1 MRYTIVIM
9 HVLKFATALG
19 GLALLSCGSVP
30 PVEVEAENFSRGD
43 VTVDKQTYGK
53 GIGVIVTLKPQ
64 AYVEYDLDLP
74 KSGNCEIEL
83 RYASAAPRPLRLI
96 IDGRVVN
103 PHAADQ
109 ETGGFLP
116 ENQKWVPAGSASLA
130 SGRHTLRLESDSVFP
145 HIDKIRL
152 KRIAFKIGG

>member
-83 RYASAAPRPLRLI
+83 RYASAAPRPIRRPGAFCRRTRSGYLPAALHWLAAGTRCAW
-96 IDGRVVN
+96 N
-103 PHAADQ
+103 P
-109 ETGGFLP
+109 
-116 ENQKWVPAGSASLA
+116 
-130 SGRHTLRLESDSVFP
+130 
-145 HIDKIRL
+145 IRYS
-152 KRIAFKIGG
+152 RTSTRYA